1 MAHNLLML
9 QLCYRYVMSSISR
22 RKENTILKNDKLK
35 SKFNIPG
42 WFKRPGKFNLFEK
55 MNFMN
60 ALRIRTKMLFL
71 LAVVFIGFAFTVFIG
86 YSTVSTVKIGGSIY
100 AKISKAKDSIE
111 EIALLESAL
120 NEIRADIVYYIDE
133 TDPDKMLTIQA
144 EITALIEKINT
155 KFDAVGKMM
164 PSEELKLAIQDGQS
178 TWLEFAD
185 SVQNEVMVA
194 VQAGDRSK
202 AREIATTVQKKRY
215 DRFYEQVQTTVDTL
229 KMEITELETNTTKLV
244 KTKILIAGGI
254 SAGLFL
260 IVMISILVITNSIT
274 KPLFSGVSF
283 AQAVASGDLSRDLV
297 VTSKDEIGDLANAL
311 NTMVANLKEM
321 IGKIRETSEQV
332 TIAAG
337 QISDNSDQMMKAAL
351 RQASATEET
360 SATMVQMSASI
371 QIVAGNTD
379 SLATNSDEVAT
390 SIERLGES
398 SEEVARSA
406 ETMASSVAETSANIE
421 QMTVSIEKVA
431 KSSEDLASSVSETSS
446 TIEQMTA
453 SIEQVAGN
461 SQELQKVVAESASII
476 EEMAISINQV
486 AKNVEAADTVAKS
499 AAKEGNAGLQ
509 AGQQA
514 AAGMARVA
522 DVIDKTS
529 ASIVNLGKR
538 SEEIGGIVKV
548 INEIADQTNLLALNA
563 AIEAARAGDAG
574 RGFAV
579 VADEVRKLAERSMT
593 ATKEIAQVIRQV
605 QIDTGESVKY
615 GEIASQE
622 AKASMELTTI
632 AGNAIESIV
641 ASVERTSG
649 LMSDIARM
657 TAEQANAS
665 SQVIRSVE
673 KMNQATDTV
682 ANASREQAL
691 GGRQIRLAVERMNHI
706 TQEVTTATRDQ
717 AAGSRQIRAAV
728 VSMNQITGQV
738 SIATREQSLS
748 AGQIVTAMSSMSS
761 MTQSVANATAEQK
774 KGGDMVVSAMDNI
787 SDLTRENLTS
797 VEQLSSAA
805 QSLSQ
810 QAVDLSAMVAAFKV
824 TA

>member
-1 MAHNLLML
+1 M
-9 QLCYRYVMSSISR
+9 
-22 RKENTILKNDKLK
+22 LKNDKIK
-35 SKFNIPG
+35 SKFNILG
-42 WFKRPGKFNLFEK
+42 RCKRPENFSVITKL
-55 MNFMN
+55 NFMN
-60 ALRIRTKMLFL
+60 SLRIRSKMLFL

-86 YSTVSTVKIGGSIY
+86 YSTVRTVKIGGDIY
-100 AKISKAKDSIE
+100 GKIINAKDSIA
-111 EIALLESAL
+111 EIALLESSL
-120 NEIRADIVYYIDE
+120 NEIRADIVNYIDE
-133 TDPDKMLTIQA
+133 TDPDKMKTIESNIA
-144 EITALIEKINT
+144 ALIEKINT
-155 KFDAVGKMM
+155 GFESVGKLM
-164 PSEELKLAIQDGQS
+164 PSDEMKLAIQDGQA

-185 SVQNEVMVA
+185 SVQKEVMAA

-202 AREIATTVQKKRY
+202 AREIATTVQKMRY

-229 KMEITELETNTTKLV
+229 KMEISELESNTNKLV

-260 IVMISILVITNSIT
+260 IVMVSILVINNSIT

-283 AQAVASGDLSRDLV
+283 AQAVASGDLSRDLEV
-297 VTSKDEIGDLANAL
+297 NSKDEIGDLANAL
-311 NTMVANLKEM
+311 NTMSAKLKEM

-337 QISDNSDQMMKAAL
+337 QISDNSDQMTKAAH
-351 RQASATEET
+351 RQATASEET
-360 SATMVQMSASI
+360 AATMVQMSVSI
-371 QIVAGNTD
+371 QTVAGNAD
-379 SLATNSDEVAT
+379 SLASNSDEVSA
-390 SIERLGES
+390 SIEKLGES
-398 SEEVARSA
+398 SEEVARNA
-406 ETMASSVAETSANIE
+406 ETMAASVAETSASIE

-461 SQELQKVVAESASII
+461 SLELQKIVVDSASII
-476 EEMAISINQV
+476 EQMAVSINQV
-486 AKNVEAADTVAKS
+486 AKNVEDADSVAKS

-529 ASIVNLGKR
+529 ASIVNLGMK

-548 INEIADQTNLLALNA
+548 ISEIADQTNLLALNA

-579 VADEVRKLAERSMT
+579 VADEVRKLAERCMQ
-593 ATKEIAQVIRQV
+593 ATREIAQVIRQV
-605 QIDTGESVKY
+605 QIDTDESVRY

-632 AGNAIESIV
+632 AGNAIENIV
-641 ASVERTSG
+641 ASVVRTSS
-649 LMSDIARM
+649 LMSDIAQM
-657 TAEQANAS
+657 TAEQTNAS

-673 KMNQATDTV
+673 KMNQATDIV

-691 GGRQIRLAVERMNHI
+691 GGRQIRLAIERMNHI
-706 TQEVTTATRDQ
+706 TQEVTSATREQ

-738 SIATREQSLS
+738 SIATREQSQS
-748 AGQIVTAMSSMSS
+748 AGQIVIAMNSMSS

-774 KGGDMVVSAMDNI
+774 KGGEMVVTAMENI
-787 SDLTRENLTS
+787 SDLTKENLTS

>member
-1 MAHNLLML
+1 LN
-9 QLCYRYVMSSISR
+9 
-22 RKENTILKNDKLK
+22 NDKLQ
-35 SKFNIPG
+35 SKINILG
-42 WFKRPGKFNLFEK
+42 RLKRPGKFSIIKK

-60 ALRIRTKMLFL
+60 VLRIRSKMLFL
-71 LAVVFIGFAFTVFIG
+71 LAVVFIGFACTVIIG
-86 YSTVSTVKIGGSIY
+86 YSTVKAVKIGGNIY
-100 AKISKAKDSIE
+100 AKIINAKDSIA
-111 EIALLESAL
+111 EIALLESSL

-133 TDPDKMLTIQA
+133 TDPDKMQTIQA
-144 EITALIEKINT
+144 DITDLIEKINT
-155 KFDAVGKMM
+155 RFESVGKLM
-164 PSEELKLAIQDGQS
+164 PSEELKLAIQDGQA

-185 SVQNEVMVA
+185 SVQKEVMVA
-194 VQAGDRSK
+194 VQAGDRNK
-202 AREIATTVQKKRY
+202 AREIATTVQKMRY

-229 KMEITELETNTTKLV
+229 KLEISELETNTNKLV

-254 SAGLFL
+254 SGGLFL
-260 IVMISILVITNSIT
+260 IVMISILVINNSIT

-283 AQAVASGDLSRDLV
+283 AQAVASGDLSRDLE

-311 NTMVANLKEM
+311 NSMVAKLKEM

-332 TIAAG
+332 TAAAG
-337 QISDNSDQMMKAAL
+337 QISANSGQMTKAAH
-351 RQASATEET
+351 RQASASEET
-360 SATMVQMSASI
+360 SATMVQMAASI
-371 QIVAGNTD
+371 QTVAGNAD
-379 SLATNSDEVAT
+379 SLASNSEEVSS
-390 SIERLGES
+390 SIQRLGES

-453 SIEQVAGN
+453 SIDQVAGN
-461 SQELQKVVAESASII
+461 SLELQQIVVDSATIIEQMAASI
-476 EEMAISINQV
+476 NRV
-486 AKNVEAADTVAKS
+486 AKNVEDADSVAKS

-529 ASIVNLGKR
+529 ASIINLGTK

-548 INEIADQTNLLALNA
+548 IGEIADQTNLLALNA

-579 VADEVRKLAERSMT
+579 VADEVRKLAERSMQ

-615 GEIASQE
+615 GEIAAQE
-622 AKASMELTTI
+622 AKASMELTAI
-632 AGNAIESIV
+632 AGNAIENIV
-641 ASVERTSG
+641 ASVVRTSI
-649 LMSDIARM
+649 LMSDIAQM
-657 TAEQANAS
+657 TAEQATAS

-673 KMNQATDTV
+673 KMNQATDIV

-706 TQEVTTATRDQ
+706 TQEVTTATREQ
-717 AAGSRQIRAAV
+717 ATGSRQIRAAV
-728 VSMNQITGQV
+728 ASMNQITGQV
-738 SIATREQSLS
+738 SIATREQSQS
-748 AGQIVTAMSSMSS
+748 AGQIVYAMNSMSS

-774 KGGDMVVSAMDNI
+774 KGGEMVVTAMENI
-787 SDLTRENLTS
+787 NDLTRENLSS
-797 VEQLSSAA
+797 VEQLSTAA

-824 TA
+824 TSELI